1 MQLDHSKVNV
11 EDREKLNFISR
22 NIYSLE
28 SLTEEFASCLDLT
41 LTCNS
46 IINKIALDRQENIAN
61 IDQVGPDRYINGA
74 EAWSKYRE
82 QQNRYDGWARI
93 AVRSGALTAYGYQEV
108 MQSLNNNIAQCQSV
122 SVAIDRNEQGRIVES
137 FKRAFPTISG
147 ARTSAA
153 HPGEFGSTS
162 NKIDKHVLK
171 LSVTT
176 DNYRV
181 NGDRIN
187 FFVDGDIQFDNNGAT
202 YTATFKGKI
211 VEYNLR
217 IESLTTLRQLT
228 ERWKKLFSMFDPWH
242 RDPDLS

>member
-11 EDREKLNFISR
+11 EDREKLNIISR

-28 SLTEEFASCLDLT
+28 SLTKEFASCLDLT

-46 IINKIALDRQENIAN
+46 IIDKLYHDRKKDIAEY
-61 IDQVGPDRYINGA
+61 DQVGPDGYINDA
-74 EAWSKYRE
+74 SAWSKYRE

-93 AVRSGALTAYGYQEV
+93 AVRSGALAAYGYQEV
-108 MQSLNNNIAQCQSV
+108 MQSLSNNIAQCQSV
-122 SVAIDRNEQGRIVES
+122 AVAIDRSEQGRIVES

-171 LSVTT
+171 SSITT
-176 DNYRV
+176 DNYRI
-181 NGDRIN
+181 NGDGIN
-187 FFVDGDIQFDNNGAT
+187 FFIDGDIQFDGNGAT
-202 YTATFKGKI
+202 YTATFKGKM

-217 IESLTTLRQLT
+217 VESLTTLRQLT

-242 RDPDLS
+242 RD